1 MEKDC
6 IQDLMVRK
14 KKENGAKEK
23 DLNGFDY
30 LYNNKFI

>member
-1 MEKDC
+1 
-6 IQDLMVRK
+6 MVRK

-30 LYNNKFI
+30 LLNNKFI